1 MLSFKQFI
9 VEGGREAERQEQ
21 GFVTTIKKYA
31 KQGPISVNQIKN
43 VIDANKKSGLN
54 DLNTEPYTDVVLTL
68 KDGTTINV
76 SLKGGSSEG
85 VSAAPSI
92 GGGGLTG
99 LQSLIPDIIS
109 RFLNK
114 ANTWYKRKG
123 YKRGDA
129 IPDVYGKM
137 SDDDVDLVLRGNATM
152 GGPVDFMYVGPMDVK
167 GKFNN
172 GILKLNGVLTDTT
185 TYAKN
190 HTLYF
195 RIRKRR
201 EDQTYEPDLKDKE
214 GNPLIL
220 GKSPSRGDSGRRIV
234 LVDRVPASAN
244 IVKI

>member
-1 MLSFKQFI
+1 MVSFKEFLL
-9 VEGGREAERQEQ
+9 EGGKEAERQEQ
-21 GFVTTIKKYA
+21 GVIAIIKKYA

-43 VIDANKKSGLN
+43 VVDANKMEGLN
-54 DLNTEPYTDVVLTL
+54 KLNTEPYTDVILSL
-68 KDGTTINV
+68 KDGSTINL

-85 VSAAPSI
+85 VSSAPSI
-92 GGGGLTG
+92 GGGGLAG
-99 LQSLIPDIIS
+99 LQILIPDIVS
-109 RFLNK
+109 RFLVE
-114 ANTWYKRKG
+114 ANRWYKKKG

-137 SDDDVDLVLRGNATM
+137 SDSDVELVLRGNDDM

-167 GKFNN
+167 GTFKN
-172 GILKLNGVLTDTT
+172 GKLELNGVLTDTA
-185 TYAKN
+185 TYAKK
-190 HTLYF
+190 HSIYF

-201 EDQTYEPDLKDKE
+201 EDQTYEPDLKDKD

-220 GKSPSRGDSGRRIV
+220 GKSPSKGDSGRRIV

>member
-1 MLSFKQFI
+1 MFSFKQFLL
-9 VEGGREAERQEQ
+9 EGGKAAERQEQ
-21 GFVTTIKKYA
+21 GFIAIIKKYA

-43 VIDANKKSGLN
+43 VVDANKMQGLN
-54 DLNTEPYTDVVLTL
+54 ALNTEPYTDVVLTL
-68 KDGTTINV
+68 KNGSTINV

-85 VSAAPSI
+85 VSSAPSI
-92 GGGGLTG
+92 GGGGLAG
-99 LQSLIPDIIS
+99 LQTLVPDIIS

-129 IPDVYGKM
+129 IPDVYGMM
-137 SDDDVDLVLRGNATM
+137 SENDVELVLRGNEAM

-167 GKFNN
+167 GTFSNN
-172 GILKLNGVLTDTT
+172 TLKLNGVLTDTS
-185 TYAKN
+185 TYAKK
-190 HTLYF
+190 HSIYF

-201 EDQTYEPDLKDKE
+201 EDQTYEPDLRDKE

-220 GKSPSRGDSGRRIV
+220 GKSPSKGDSGRRIV